1 MWPGGRGKRFE
12 ARREEMVR
20 RQIERRGIR
29 DARVL
34 AAFRKVPRERFVP
47 EESRGEAYEDHPV
60 AIGRGQ
66 TVSQP
71 YIVALMLAE
80 LRLTGSERVLEVG
93 TGSGYEAALLAE
105 LCAEVYTIERIPA
118 LAESAEQVLRELGY
132 GGIHF
137 RVGDGT
143 LGWPDAAPFDGIV
156 VSAAGPRVPETLK
169 AQLAEGGRMIIPAG
183 GAGMQELY
191 VLERKGDEFVERTA
205 GPCVF
210 VKLVGKEGWGESSD

>member
-1 MWPGGRGKRFE
+1 MWPTGRRKRFDVQ
-12 ARREEMVR
+12 REEMTR
-20 RQIERRGIR
+20 RQIERRGVR

-34 AAFRKVPRERFVP
+34 AAFRNVPRERFVP
-47 EESRGEAYEDHPV
+47 EKSTDEAYEDHPV
-60 AIGRGQ
+60 AIGQGQ

-105 LCAEVYTIERIPA
+105 LCAEVYTIERIAA
-118 LAESAEQVLRELGY
+118 LAKSAEQVLRELGY

-143 LGWPDAAPFDGIV
+143 LGWREAAPFDAIV

-169 AQLAEGGRMIIPAG
+169 AQLADGGRMIMPAG
-183 GAGMQELY
+183 GVGRQELY
-191 VLERKGDEFVERTA
+191 LLERKGDEIVERSA
-205 GPCVF
+205 GLCVF
-210 VKLVGKEGWGESSD
+210 VRLMGKEGWGGDF